1 MFKKI
6 LFPTEPTLSFSSL
19 LLLIMR
25 ICLGLLFLNH
35 GMQKWLYYGELYN
48 NFPDPLHIG
57 SAWSLIL
64 IIISE
69 VVCSFGLTTH
79 VAKTIGRSKQADVCL
94 NSTDSKLSG
103 KHCIVEWDGQDLYLK
118 DIGSTNGTSL
128 NGSPI
133 KPNTWHRLPNNI
145 KVCLGEYE
153 YRVSMEVI

>member
-6 LFPTEPTLSFSSL
+6 LFPAEPTLSFSSL

-35 GMQKWLYYGELYN
+35 GMQKWLYYGDLYN

-69 VVCSFGLTTH
+69 VVCSFLFIFGLFYRLALLPMIFAMGMAFFVVH
-79 VAKTIGRSKQADVCL
+79 DGSLDGGELSLIYMMAFVFMYLFGPGRYSLDAWIGKRFAEASERKSV
-94 NSTDSKLSG
+94 
-103 KHCIVEWDGQDLYLK
+103 
-118 DIGSTNGTSL
+118 
-128 NGSPI
+128 
-133 KPNTWHRLPNNI
+133 
-145 KVCLGEYE
+145 
-153 YRVSMEVI
+153 